1 MKPKLELGDT
11 LKTTMKK
18 SPLIVLLG
26 TLLISASA
34 NIPLNVPLF
43 ATEIPGTWQTFMVLV
58 FAYATNRWYGFLAV
72 LLYLIIGGLGL
83 PVFADGSFGWEVL
96 IGNTGGYLFG
106 FAVAAF
112 VVGWFGE
119 RENWQTNFG
128 KSLIAMTIGTAIIL
142 ILGTT
147 FLGVKIGFGDALKY
161 GFYPFLLG
169 AVIKIVLGA
178 AVLPLYNKTVSVLK
192 TDTV

>member
-1 MKPKLELGDT
+1 MKPKLELGCT
-11 LKTTMKK
+11 LKIDMKK

-26 TLLISASA
+26 TLLISVSA

-72 LLYLIIGGLGL
+72 LLYLIIGGFGL

-96 IGNTGGYLFG
+96 IGKTGGYLFG

-119 RENWQTNFG
+119 QKNWQTNFG

-142 ILGTT
+142 ILGTC
-147 FLGVKIGFGDALKY
+147 FLGIKIGFSNALKY

-178 AVLPLYNKTVSVLK
+178 AVLPIFYSRRFSQI
-192 TDTV
+192 